1 MSLTGQT
8 AAQTEKTPDLT
19 QYNILPQNT
28 SQATQDIL
36 VPYFAGI
43 QRIKT
48 IWVSPALNVTT
59 QEVKSRGGGGKGGGG
74 GGSGQFKYF
83 ADMLALVAM
92 GPADVLYQVIVDNT
106 DAFSGA
112 IFKNLG
118 DEYVEVS
125 IGQWGTMRL
134 SWGEDFQNPPSAF
147 NLHIGQGGVID
158 ASGFTPPPM
167 QPIGGQRGK
176 VRVELRSFYFGAV
189 GRTSAPTVELVIER
203 IPLFPGYARGDPHI
217 YRGLF
222 GINPIVI
229 IYEILTNQ
237 RYGLG
242 LSQALFDIPYITLQ
256 INALSAYQMWLSPLI
271 DSQQPIRSV
280 IQNLCQYFD
289 GFVRKVNG
297 LIQIGFYA
305 HSSVNGAG
313 LPSLNLDNVLPP
325 GVRLK
330 PVGYTG
336 TINEVMMNTFNST
349 NYFIPYSLRAAD
361 SASRLVTGQARN
373 VTIDRPYI
381 VHPWIAKPYVEE
393 FLRFNSNPLVTGS
406 CDVTKESVANM
417 FVGDLVNIEA
427 GDYGEQVLCRI
438 KTKTWDKDNSGKC
451 SIEFEQERGSFDSK
465 YSPPK
470 EYPDNNIYI
479 NPAQIKAALIVQL
492 PYVIDAFDGQQIA
505 VLAERASSTDMGFV
519 TWISSDDSIFDSTG
533 RASTFAIHGTM
544 LSSLSNLVPQN
555 TFDPE
560 GFTVMLTGIDAGRV
574 VSLTENQ
581 ALSQTML
588 IFIDKEICSLE
599 RVTALGSH
607 VFRITCIRGIY
618 SSPSVGHDPGSSV
631 WFIERNLLVPI
642 AWGALALGSTF
653 YFKLQVYTQFATFDL
668 STSTSL
674 AFTIGKVNASLPG
687 PTNLTV
693 GTDGSRVIFN
703 WKLDPSTL
711 VFGYEIRYGTLGSTW
726 AQATKAIE
734 GIRSAHTVSMIIPP
748 GAWTFYVT
756 SYDQFFNYSPN
767 IASYDFT
774 VPTLYTLIENNYGQP
789 QHTIDVGGLIDYDYG
804 LPGST
809 LTNCF
814 IHPTAYV
821 LVPIDGSLASAG
833 TAGDNFFDIFDNF
846 VLTPPATCTFTSAVL
861 DSKGSGTSVRSSI
874 AVYEYLWGFS
884 GIEPTGRDYLIP
896 VSPQWGASGTSIVNG
911 YIHPTAYCVVP
922 TSSHLA
928 NFVPSGGT
936 GFEMFDTFVLN
947 PVTPTTVT
955 YIQDIG
961 SNGPLLSSLTTSFG
975 NGPDGSIPTSSASI
989 SYSDDGITYK
999 PLVSGVGTVSGT
1011 TLTRF
1016 IKYTATINDPV
1027 NAGVINRFIADTL
1040 VAPPSYWTSI
1050 NGQMRTSMDGIIF
1063 GAWQSV
1069 QSNFVS
1075 DQYIQFMV
1083 SWDPYS
1089 GVWPA
1094 GVSSI
1099 WTLLDA
1105 PSSIQQAV
1113 GKPIA
1118 VGGTVITFDPP
1129 FRQILPPVQI
1139 TIVGNSALFPIV
1151 IAQSLISFTV
1161 KVFNT
1166 AGVDVGGSINWSAEG
1181 V

>member
-8 AAQTEKTPDLT
+8 ATQTEKTPDLT
-19 QYNILPQNT
+19 QYNLLPQNT

-36 VPYFAGI
+36 VPYFAGV

-59 QEVKSRGGGGKGGGG
+59 QEVKSGGGGKGQSS

-112 IFKNLG
+112 IFKTLG
-118 DEYVEVS
+118 DEYIDVS
-125 IGQWGTMRL
+125 VGQWGTMRL
-134 SWGEDFQNPPSAF
+134 SWGEDFQNPPAFF
-147 NLHIGQGGVID
+147 NLHIGEGGVID

-176 VRVELRSFYFGAV
+176 IRVELRRFYFGAV

-203 IPLFPGYARGDPHI
+203 IPDFPGYAHGDPHI

-242 LSQALFDIPYITLQ
+242 LDSSLFDISYTTLQ
-256 INALSAYQMWLSPLI
+256 INKLSAYQMWLSPLI
-271 DSQQPIRSV
+271 DSQQPVRSV
-280 IQNLCQYFD
+280 IQDLCQYFD

-297 LIQIGFYA
+297 LIQIGFYEHA
-305 HSSVNGAG
+305 SVNGVG
-313 LPSLNLDNVLPP
+313 WPDLNLDSVLPP
-325 GVRLK
+325 GVRFK

-406 CDVTKESVANM
+406 CDATKESVANM

-427 GDYGEQVLCRI
+427 GDYGAQVLCRI
-438 KTKTWDKDNSGKC
+438 KTKTWDKDSSGKC
-451 SIEFEQERGSFDSK
+451 SIEFEQERGSFDST

-470 EYPDNNIYI
+470 EYPDNNLYI
-479 NPAQIKAALIVQL
+479 NPAQIKNALIVQL
-492 PYVIDAFDGQQIA
+492 PSVIDAFDGPQIA
-505 VLAERASSTDMGFV
+505 VLAERSSAVDMGFV
-519 TWISSDDSIFDSTG
+519 TWVSPDDSIFDSTE
-533 RASTFAIHGTM
+533 RASTFSVHGTM
-544 LSSLSNLVPQN
+544 MSSLSAAVPQN
-555 TFDPE
+555 VFDPV
-560 GFTVMLTGIDAGRV
+560 GFTVQLTGLDAGRV
-574 VSLTENQ
+574 ISLTNNQ
-581 ALSQTML
+581 ALSNTML
-588 IFIDKEICSLE
+588 IFIDKEICSLG

-607 VFRITCIRGIY
+607 IFLITCYRGIY
-618 SSPSVGHDPGSSV
+618 GSPSVGHDPGSSV

-642 AWGALALGSTF
+642 VWGALSLGSTF
-653 YFKLQVYTQFATFDL
+653 YFKLQVYTQFTAFDL
-668 STSTSL
+668 SFSKSL
-674 AFTIGKVNASLPG
+674 AFTIGKINASLPG

-693 GTDGSRVIFN
+693 GTDGVRVIFN
-703 WKLDPSTL
+703 WVLDPSSL
-711 VFGYEIRYGTLGSTW
+711 VFGYEIRYGTIGSTW
-726 AQATKAIE
+726 QQATIAID
-734 GIRSAHTVSMIIPP
+734 GIRSAHTVSMVIPP
-748 GAWTFYVT
+748 GPWTFYVT
-756 SYDQFFNYSPN
+756 SYDQFFNYSSN
-767 IASYDFT
+767 ISSYDFT
-774 VPTLYTLIENNYGQP
+774 VPILYTIVEQNYGNA
-789 QHTIDVGGLIDYDYG
+789 QHTIDVGGKIDYRYG

-814 IHPTAYV
+814 VHPTAYV
-821 LVPIDGSLASAG
+821 LVPIDSSLANVG

-861 DSKGSGTSVRSSI
+861 DSKGSGTSIRSSI
-874 AVYEYLWGFS
+874 SVYEYLWGFS
-884 GIEPTGRDYLIP
+884 GIPPTGIDYLVP
-896 VSPQWGASGTSIVNG
+896 VSPQWKAAGTSIVNG

-928 NFVPSGGT
+928 NFVPAGGT

-955 YIQDIG
+955 YIKDIG
-961 SNGPLLSSLTTSFG
+961 SVGPILSSLTTVFG
-975 NGPDGSIPTSSASI
+975 TSPGGLNPTASANI
-989 SYSDDGITYK
+989 SYSNLGVTYTA
-999 PLVSGVGTVSGT
+999 LTSGVGTVSGT
-1011 TLTRF
+1011 ALARF
-1016 IKYTATINDPV
+1016 IKYTATLNDPV
-1027 NAGVINRFIADTL
+1027 NAGVVNRFIADTL

-1050 NGQMRTSMDGIIF
+1050 NGQMRTSMDGITF
-1063 GAWQSV
+1063 GDWQMV

-1075 DQYIQFMV
+1075 DQYVQFMV
-1083 SWDPYS
+1083 SWNPY
-1089 GVWPA
+1089 GGIWPA

-1113 GKPIA
+1113 GIPIS
-1118 VGGTVITFDPP
+1118 VGGTVIPFSPP

-1151 IAQSLISFTV
+1151 ISQTLASFTV